1 MYKHGIYP
9 SESATEMSEPTVIDI
24 AQVVI
29 GTAPVHMTENPS
41 AAVNKPILCKSMREF
56 KNKLGYSDDF
66 KKYTTCQSAFVS
78 FEKIGIAPL
87 VFINVLDPEK
97 HFEAVEPKEYQVNE
111 NSITINDDVIV
122 SSLKI
127 TAANADIE
135 ADKYVTEWI
144 NGALVINFVDNVTGN
159 VSVGYNKIAPGKVT
173 ETDIIGSWDTDT
185 DERTGTEL
193 IKNIFPSLGV
203 VPFIITAPGWSK
215 NDMVGAIL
223 SAKSEAINGCYKA
236 ISISDIDTAKAK
248 SRTAAIAE
256 KQSRTL
262 DKNSIAVFPMIK
274 KDGYIIAYSAYLAAV
289 IMYQAAQK
297 NGITCQSPSN
307 QKLDI
312 DNVVLEDGTPVYYDQ
327 VDGNELNAEGIVTVI
342 ARNGWYTWGNDTAAY
357 PKTKDPVERR
367 IMTRL
372 SFFWIENDFINSY
385 FSMVDGALS
394 PKMVESCVTDENIK
408 LASFAAIGYIAGG
421 KIRYNADDNSSDD
434 ILNGHFTFKT
444 SLAGNIPGESFDNIF
459 SFDIETLRN
468 VILGGAA

>member
-1 MYKHGIYP
+1 MYKHGNYT
-9 SESATEMSEPTVIDI
+9 SESATEMSNPTVIDI

-29 GTAPVHMTENPS
+29 GTAPVHMTDNPS
-41 AAVNKPILCKSMREF
+41 AAVNKPILCKSMSEF

-66 KKYTTCQSAFVS
+66 DKFTVCQSAFVS
-78 FEKIGIAPL
+78 FEKIKVAPL
-87 VFINVLDPEK
+87 VFINVLDPDK
-97 HFEAVEPKEYQVNE
+97 HFSEVGAKEYQVNE
-111 NSITINDDVIV
+111 NSITIDDDVIV

-127 TAANADIE
+127 TAEGTDIE
-135 ADKYVTEWI
+135 ADKYITEWI
-144 NGALVINFVDNVTGN
+144 DGTLVIYFVDAVEGS
-159 VSVGYNKIAPGKVT
+159 VSAEYRKIDPGKVT
-173 ETDIIGSWDTDT
+173 ENDIVGSWDTDT
-185 DERTGTEL
+185 DTRTGTEL

-203 VPFIITAPGWSK
+203 IPFIITAPGWSK
-215 NDMVGAIL
+215 NNIVGAVL
-223 SAKSEAINGCYKA
+223 SAKSAAINGCYKA
-236 ISISDIDTAKAK
+236 ISISDIDTTKAK
-248 SRTAAIAE
+248 TRAMAIEE
-256 KQSRTL
+256 KKNRTL
-262 DKNSIAVFPMIK
+262 DKNSIAVFPMVK

-289 IMYQAAQK
+289 IMYLAAQK

-357 PKTKDPVERR
+357 PGTKDPVERR

-394 PKMVESCVTDENIK
+394 QKMIENCITDENIK
-408 LASFAAIGYIAGG
+408 LAAFAAAGYIIGG
-421 KIRYNADDNSSDD
+421 KINYNADDNPDD
-434 ILNGHFTFKT
+434 EILNGHFTFRT

-459 SFDIETLRN
+459 SFDVETLKN
-468 VILGGAA
+468 AILGGAA